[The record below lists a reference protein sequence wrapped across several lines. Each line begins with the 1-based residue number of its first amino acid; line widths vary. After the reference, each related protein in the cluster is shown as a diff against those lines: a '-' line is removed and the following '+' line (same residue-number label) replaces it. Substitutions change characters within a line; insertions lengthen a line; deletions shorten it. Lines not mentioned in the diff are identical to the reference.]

1 MSKMI
6 KSLKKAKEDKVI
18 QHDVGVDLEDKSEK
32 SPDLVIDSESIETT
46 QAEHQENGSM
56 ENSTDSSSSG
66 GVTVMNMK
74 LAVGVISLIG
84 LVAVA
89 SLLIAFHVL
98 GEMKSTK
105 SASMNILND
114 YSSEQKKII
123 ALERKIVDL
132 EKSKNKTSLMFK
144 NVENNQVSLEEITI
158 DLDMTKKVLK
168 DLKTSDRL
176 LLDKI
181 IDLNKSLIKV
191 NNNIRN

>member
-6 KSLKKAKEDKVI
+6 KSLKKAKEDKFI
-18 QHDVGVDLEDKSEK
+18 QGKASKDHENESDKGHDF
-32 SPDLVIDSESIETT
+32 VIDQESIETT
-46 QAEHQENGSM
+46 PAESKESVSL
-56 ENSTDSSSSG
+56 ENSVDVSSSG
-66 GVTVMNMK
+66 GVVVMNMK

-89 SLLIAFHVL
+89 SLFISFHVL

-114 YSSEQKKII
+114 YSSEQEKII
-123 ALERKIVDL
+123 ALERKIVEF
-132 EKSKNKTSLMFK
+132 EKSKNKTFMMFK
-144 NVENNQVSLEEITI
+144 NIENNQVSLEEITI
-158 DLDMTKKVLK
+158 DLDMTKKVIK

-191 NNNIRN
+191 NNNIRQ